1 MARVGFWDLFTLNPD
16 GSIQPNRPV
25 KISGVVLDPS
35 TKYQKGTLF
44 SGWDLFQ
51 YLGRD
56 LELEDQ
62 PNNEPPIVTGV
73 Y

>member
-1 MARVGFWDLFTLNPD
+1 MSRVGFWDLFILNPD
-16 GSIQPNRPV
+16 GSITPRKHI
-25 KISGVVLDPS
+25 KIAGVILEPTEHYS
-35 TKYQKGTLF
+35 KGILF

-56 LELEDQ
+56 LELEEQ
-62 PNNEPPIVTGV
+62 PNNRPPVVTGV